1 MTGQIPRS
9 DDLATVII
17 VSPSDDRQHLIVCHA
32 HIARPVACSE
42 SQQKGSPYTNPLL
55 IKFKC
60 RIHVVHSRGGRALL
74 QPSVSALHFVRVTTQ
89 AQEVGKS
96 QGILSPC
103 KGEAFPLPPSLS
115 LPLPLEVG
123 PLIQLRGLGSAFV
136 ERIKRVW
143 WQQNCSFCSS
153 VWGQIFT

>member
-1 MTGQIPRS
+1 MMTGQIPRS

-42 SQQKGSPYTNPLL
+42 SQKGSPYTNPLL

-60 RIHVVHSRGGRALL
+60 RIHVVHSRGRETGA
-74 QPSVSALHFVRVTTQ
+74 VTTQ
-89 AQEVGKS
+89 CVCFAFCPGHDSGSRGWQKS
-96 QGILSPC
+96 GHFIP
-103 KGEAFPLPPSLS
+103 
-115 LPLPLEVG
+115 
-123 PLIQLRGLGSAFV
+123 LRGMGNAFV